1 MTSPQTNGNGNR
13 GNGGG
18 KRTGARWPD
27 LLIGLLVLL
36 LLGGFGVL
44 LLGQRSPTVANTAT
58 TPPSTAP
65 VPPATTPADN
75 TEIPAAPG
83 TAATAPPE
91 LEPTPVVPAPAAASP
106 EPQAAT
112 PTPAPTP
119 AAAPEQP
126 GASTAAV
133 TPTPST
139 PAATAPPTTPAAAAS
154 ATPTEPTTSLND
166 IPTIV
171 AAPVEPV
178 PAEQPATPAAPSA
191 SATPART
198 GGAVA
203 TSETRTPLRS
213 DYRISLGTF
222 SSESAAGSSTAG
234 VSGLGYRVYPI
245 DVGSGVVAQI
255 GPFADEA
262 TARQALADV
271 QRAYPNAILYPPRN
285 RSLTGGTVSGNNPV
299 APSSRAPSET
309 ATPSAPVAPA
319 TPEPQT
325 AAPAPTGP
333 VYLQVGAFDRVE
345 SAQNLVGTLR
355 EQGFAPTVNA
365 PEGRKVTVLVGPFS
379 GDALT
384 RAEERLTSSGLDSFR
399 VR

>member
-133 TPTPST
+133 TPTRPRLRQQLLPRLRLRQRAPHQPHPPNPPRRST
-139 PAATAPPTTPAAAAS
+139 TFLPLWPRLWNPFLQSSPPRQQRRLPAPR
-154 ATPTEPTTSLND
+154 
-166 IPTIV
+166 
-171 AAPVEPV
+171 
-178 PAEQPATPAAPSA
+178 QPARAERSPPVKRARRCALITASA
-191 SATPART
+191 SAPFRQNRRLVAAQRAS
-198 GGAVA
+198 AVWA
-203 TSETRTPLRS
+203 TASIPSMSALEWWRRLAHLPMKPLHVRLWPMFSGPTRTPSCTR
-213 DYRISLGTF
+213 
-222 SSESAAGSSTAG
+222 
-234 VSGLGYRVYPI
+234 P
-245 DVGSGVVAQI
+245 
-255 GPFADEA
+255 A
-262 TARQALADV
+262 TAASRGARSVATTQLLPAAQHPAKQPLRV
-271 QRAYPNAILYPPRN
+271 LLLPRPH
-285 RSLTGGTVSGNNPV
+285 RSLKLLRQHPLARSICKLAHLTGSRVLRTWSERCVS
-299 APSSRAPSET
+299 
-309 ATPSAPVAPA
+309 
-319 TPEPQT
+319 
-325 AAPAPTGP
+325 
-333 VYLQVGAFDRVE
+333 
-345 SAQNLVGTLR
+345 
-355 EQGFAPTVNA
+355 
-365 PEGRKVTVLVGPFS
+365 KVLLP
-379 GDALT
+379 L
-384 RAEERLTSSGLDSFR
+384 
-399 VR
+399 